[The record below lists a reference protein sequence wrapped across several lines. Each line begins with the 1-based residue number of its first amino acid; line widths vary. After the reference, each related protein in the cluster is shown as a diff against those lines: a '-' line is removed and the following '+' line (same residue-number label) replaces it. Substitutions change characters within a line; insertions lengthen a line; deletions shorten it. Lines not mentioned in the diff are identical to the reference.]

1 MKIMT
6 LMIQQ
11 FDNHTYEGGINLKP
25 NVVGLFDGSNISAFQ
40 TY

>member
-1 MKIMT
+1 MI

-25 NVVGLFDGSNISAFQ
+25 NVGLLLGSNISAFQ
-40 TY
+40 TF